1 MRQKGEAVD
10 LVDLSDLRHT
20 LVKARDHDLIVLF
33 VDPEITNNHMNS
45 LEHFADS
52 ISNETE
58 ATLAI
63 LPSNVVNDCRNYT
76 LQELLEL
83 RNMVD
88 DLIASR
94 VNSFPMVE
102 V

>member
-1 MRQKGEAVD
+1 MADQ
-10 LVDLSDLRHT
+10 VDLSDLRHT

-33 VDPEITNNHMNS
+33 VDPEITSKHMNS
-45 LEHFADS
+45 LEHFADA
-52 ISNETE
+52 ISEETE

-76 LQELLEL
+76 LQELLDL
-83 RNMVD
+83 RGMVD
-88 DLIASR
+88 DLIANR
-94 VNSFPMVE
+94 VESFPMVE